1 MLQKL
6 LLTESFN
13 LLLKGSSLVQ
23 LFGIA
28 VLLFSLVDCSNGN
41 MRLFLSFSLV
51 LFLSPFL
58 YDRMCRKYSE
68 KLKGTCV
75 DETLKFDCHC
85 NIVTTKFRNVLR
97 TLSNI

>member
-6 LLTESFN
+6 LLNESAN
-13 LLLKGSSLVQ
+13 LLLKRSSLVQ
-23 LFGIA
+23 LFGTV
-28 VLLFSLVDCSNGN
+28 VLLFSLVDCSDGN
-41 MRLFLSFSLV
+41 MRLFLSSSLV

-68 KLKGTCV
+68 KLKGTYV
-75 DETLKFDCHC
+75 DKTLKFDYHC
-85 NIVTTKFRNVLR
+85 NIVTTKFRSVLR